1 MGIDLSAMWQQAQD
15 AVSQGVDNA
24 LNTGGQAGL
33 AYIEQQGVQ
42 IIQADQA
49 QHVEAYQKATSQALD
64 KPSSPNSFSSY
75 LSSITQGPIMQKY
88 GLWAIGGVAVIVG
101 ITLFLRGK

>member
-1 MGIDLSAMWQQAQD
+1 MGIDLSAMWQQAKD
-15 AVSQGVDNA
+15 AASQGVDN
-24 LNTGGQAGL
+24 LINTGGPAAL
-33 AYIEQQGVQ
+33 AYVEQQGVQ

-75 LSSITQGPIMQKY
+75 LASITQGPVIQKY
-88 GLWAIGGVAVIVG
+88 GLWAVAGVGLIVA
-101 ITLFLRGK
+101 ITLFVRGK